1 MTDTTTKPETGS
13 TEDTFAWTEPEQ
25 ASTTGGQQARE
36 WLSQLQ
42 GMIENLAT
50 QAAPVVREVGAK
62 AAELAAIAGEKAGP
76 LAQRAAS
83 FTENA
88 GHKLAERS
96 RDLAVDLRSQ
106 AAAAKA
112 ATGTAAIDDVA
123 APTTEPMTAEP
134 MTAEPMTAD
143 ESTSMAD
150 EHTTSGVA

>member
-1 MTDTTTKPETGS
+1 MTNSTTKTQGEMGS
-13 TEDTFAWTEPEQ
+13 SSDDTFTWTEPEQ
-25 ASTTGGQQARE
+25 TSSTGSQKAQE

-62 AAELAAIAGEKAGP
+62 AAELAAMAGEKAGP
-76 LAQRAAS
+76 LAQRAAV

-88 GHKLAERS
+88 GHKIAERS

-112 ATGTAAIDDVA
+112 ANATSAAGTDDVA
-123 APTTEPMTAEP
+123 AIAGEPMA
-134 MTAEPMTAD
+134 AD
-143 ESTSMAD
+143 ESTSMSD
-150 EHTTSGVA
+150 ERTTSGVA

>member
-1 MTDTTTKPETGS
+1 MTDFTNKTEGEMGS
-13 TEDTFAWTEPEQ
+13 SNDDSFAWTEPEQ
-25 ASTTGGQQARE
+25 TSSTGSQKAQE

-62 AAELAAIAGEKAGP
+62 AAELAAMAGEKAGP
-76 LAQRAAS
+76 LAQRAAV

-88 GHKLAERS
+88 GHKIAERS
-96 RDLAVDLRSQ
+96 RDLAVDLRTQ

-112 ATGTAAIDDVA
+112 ANTASTATTDVGEIT
-123 APTTEPMTAEP
+123 APPMT
-134 MTAEPMTAD
+134 TD

-150 EHTTSGVA
+150 ERTTSGVA